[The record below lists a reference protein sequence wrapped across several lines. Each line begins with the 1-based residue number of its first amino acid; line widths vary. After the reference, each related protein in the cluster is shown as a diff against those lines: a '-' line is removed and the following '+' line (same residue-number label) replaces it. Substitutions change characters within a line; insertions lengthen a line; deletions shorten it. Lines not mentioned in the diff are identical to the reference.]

1 MQKHLSPLPFCEKYA
16 MPFSAVYRSEALL
29 GWAHKHKEKALFGK
43 PKQSLFM
50 YQLTL

>member
-16 MPFSAVYRSEALL
+16 MLFSAVHCSEALL

-43 PKQSLFM
+43 PKQSLLM
-50 YQLTL
+50 

>member
-16 MPFSAVYRSEALL
+16 MLFSAVYRGKVLL

-43 PKQSLFM
+43 TKQSLFM
-50 YQLTL
+50 